1 MYTNTLHLAIVP
13 FHHKAFRRLVYA
25 LCTFIMIL
33 GIVESCLWLF
43 DCVPFASNFDP
54 NVNDNYCLDL
64 DIPRYLWLGL
74 SVIIDF
80 IILAIPFKVLKVAQ
94 LKPHEKRILMMVFS
108 ANLFGTATCIIG
120 FYGIWSDRFD
130 STIDLTYSEAP
141 FIITNDLEILFYTL
155 GASFPVLSP
164 YLISWGGAVTRKGT
178 VFSSRLRGKTNSNGT
193 NTGTGTGTGTGNNTN
208 DASNKEMTATQKS
221 SASFNKKV
229 MRPISARVQGWS
241 VMSSATGRRGT
252 RDQDDDDTIEMV
264 DAESKQFQNRSLN
277 DAIVVSTR
285 IRVDEESIIGHAIS
299 EVSTEE
305 KHDMSPPRQEA
316 IRNGWD

>member
-1 MYTNTLHLAIVP
+1 
-13 FHHKAFRRLVYA
+13 
-25 LCTFIMIL
+25 
-33 GIVESCLWLF
+33 
-43 DCVPFASNFDP
+43 
-54 NVNDNYCLDL
+54 
-64 DIPRYLWLGL
+64 
-74 SVIIDF
+74 
-80 IILAIPFKVLKVAQ
+80 
-94 LKPHEKRILMMVFS
+94 MMVFS

-164 YLISWGGAVTRKGT
+164 YLISWGGAVSRKGT
-178 VFSSRLRGKTNSNGT
+178 MFSSRVRGKMN
-193 NTGTGTGTGTGNNTN
+193 NTASSGTGTGGTTDMKNNTTGTSNNAT
-208 DASNKEMTATQKS
+208 NKEMTGTQKS
-221 SASFNKKV
+221 TSSFNKKV

-252 RDQDDDDTIEMV
+252 RDQEDDDTIEMMN
-264 DAESKQFQNRSLN
+264 AESKQFQNRNLN

-285 IRVDEESIIGHAIS
+285 IRVDEESTIGQAIS
-299 EVSTEE
+299 EADSEE
-305 KHDMSPPRQEA
+305 KNGVSPPRQEA